1 MTGSEWSVS
10 SSFSSPSSPLVILRL
25 TAMHTSLSKPRRNL
39 SFISY
44 LSSPRATCCVQLAA
58 GLSCT
63 QQQLLIVA
71 LLPISTAV
79 HHEPAAPS
87 LRRLLFP
94 YIMLPWKG
102 LSIFSSTLQLVFSF
116 TLASDYNVCNGYCS
130 ITKAEAFKRKI
141 LVQRGSIIGIFF
153 IWEESFECLFLYS
166 T

>member
-1 MTGSEWSVS
+1 MTRSEWSVS

-25 TAMHTSLSKPRRNL
+25 TAMHTSLSQPRRNL

-79 HHEPAAPS
+79 HHEPAAPKS
-87 LRRLLFP
+87 P
-94 YIMLPWKG
+94 K
-102 LSIFSSTLQLVFSF
+102 VF
-116 TLASDYNVCNGYCS
+116 
-130 ITKAEAFKRKI
+130 I
-141 LVQRGSIIGIFF
+141 
-153 IWEESFECLFLYS
+153 LFLCLEKDSRSILQPYS
-166 T
+166 LYFLSRWLVTITFVTVTVLLPKLKLLREKYWFREEI